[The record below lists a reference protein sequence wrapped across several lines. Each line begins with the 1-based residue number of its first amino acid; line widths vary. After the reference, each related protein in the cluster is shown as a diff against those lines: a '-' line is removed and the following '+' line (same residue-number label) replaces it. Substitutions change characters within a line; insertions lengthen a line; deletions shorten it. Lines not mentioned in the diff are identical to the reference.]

1 MAMWKRGRA
10 VECTGLENRQGRE
23 SFVSSNL
30 TASATILNNIVL
42 VESLPL
48 IEAYREA
55 YRIENLRHGTNRHS
69 ISPRSYSQVKRS

>member
-30 TASATILNNIVL
+30 TASAIWLCNIFL
-42 VESLPL
+42 TEPMSLD
-48 IEAYREA
+48 EVFE
-55 YRIENLRHGTNRHS
+55 
-69 ISPRSYSQVKRS
+69 VKNG